1 MFIHIG
7 DEHVIRSSEV
17 VSIIDY
23 NLYHSSSIVEEMIF
37 NQRKAGNVVEV
48 PFEEPKAIVITTDE
62 IYFSSLSVATLNK
75 RSQLS
80 HMLDGI
86 EDIADE
92 TPDLN

>member
-7 DEHVIRSSEV
+7 DEHVVRSEDV
-17 VSIIDY
+17 VSMIDY
-23 NLYHSSSIVEEMIF
+23 NLYHSSSIIEEMIDK
-37 NQRKAGNVVEV
+37 QRENGNLTEVVY
-48 PFEEPKAIVITTDE
+48 EEPKAIVVTTDH

-86 EDIADE
+86 DDVADE
-92 TPDLN
+92 TPDL